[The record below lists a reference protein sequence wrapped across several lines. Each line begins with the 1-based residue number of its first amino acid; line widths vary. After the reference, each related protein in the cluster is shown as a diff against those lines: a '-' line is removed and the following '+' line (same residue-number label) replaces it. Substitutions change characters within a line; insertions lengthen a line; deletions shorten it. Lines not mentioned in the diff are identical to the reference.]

1 MHKHQHSS
9 VNSKIIVV
17 IKNLLFASVV
27 VDGNGAKVAIFNSS
41 ATEGREVDGSV
52 GPSEV

>member
-1 MHKHQHSS
+1 M
-9 VNSKIIVV
+9 IIV

-52 GPSEV
+52 SPSEV